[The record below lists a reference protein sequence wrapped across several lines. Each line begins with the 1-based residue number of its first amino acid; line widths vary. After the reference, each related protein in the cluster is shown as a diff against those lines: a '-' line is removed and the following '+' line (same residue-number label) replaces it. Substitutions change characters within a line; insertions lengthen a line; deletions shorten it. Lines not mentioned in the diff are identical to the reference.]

1 MATAETPL
9 EQVATKWW
17 VPVLI
22 GLLSVAA
29 GILALAYEG
38 ITLLALGLIFGVYI
52 LMFGTWALF
61 AAFEPDAHPT
71 HAVLRTVVG
80 IVAILAGLVLIVR
93 PGASVVVLL
102 VALGFWFIIT
112 GVGDLVRGITQPGQ
126 RWLSIVLGLIGIAA
140 GVIVL
145 GDPDI
150 GLRTLAILV
159 GILLIIRGVVEMGLG
174 WELRRIHRA

>member
-1 MATAETPL
+1 MATADTPL
-9 EQVATKWW
+9 DRIATKWW
-17 VPVLI
+17 VPTLI
-22 GLLSVAA
+22 GVLSVAA
-29 GILALAYEG
+29 GIVALAYEG

-52 LMFGTWALF
+52 LMFGTFALL
-61 AAFEPDAHPT
+61 AAFEPGAHPS

-93 PGASVVVLL
+93 PGASVLVLL
-102 VALGFWFIIT
+102 IALGFWFIIT

-126 RWLSIVLGLIGIAA
+126 RWLSIVLGVIGIAA

-150 GLRTLAILV
+150 GLRTLAILA
-159 GILLIIRGVVEMGLG
+159 GILFIVRGVAEMTLG

>member
-1 MATAETPL
+1 MATADTPL

-17 VPVLI
+17 VPALI

-52 LMFGTWALF
+52 LVFGTFALL
-61 AAFEPDAHPT
+61 AAFEPGGHPT

-93 PGASVVVLL
+93 PGASVLVLL
-102 VALGFWFIIT
+102 IALGFWFIIT

-126 RWLSIVLGLIGIAA
+126 RWVSIVLGVIGIAA

-150 GLRTLAILV
+150 GLRTLAILA
-159 GILLIIRGVVEMGLG
+159 GILLIIRGVVEMALG

>member
-1 MATAETPL
+1 MATADTPL
-9 EQVATKWW
+9 EQVAAKWW
-17 VPVLI
+17 VPALI

-29 GILALAYEG
+29 GILALAYEEV
-38 ITLLALGLIFGVYI
+38 TLLALGLIFGVYI
-52 LMFGTWALF
+52 LVFGTFALV
-61 AAFEPDAHPT
+61 AGFEPGAPPS

-80 IVAILAGLVLIVR
+80 IVAILAGLVLVVR

-102 VALGFWFIIT
+102 IALGFWFIIT

-126 RWLSIVLGLIGIAA
+126 RWISILLGLIGIAA

-150 GLRTLAILV
+150 GLRTLAILA
-159 GILLIIRGVVEMGLG
+159 GILFIVRGVVEMAVG
-174 WELRRIHRA
+174 WELRRIHGA